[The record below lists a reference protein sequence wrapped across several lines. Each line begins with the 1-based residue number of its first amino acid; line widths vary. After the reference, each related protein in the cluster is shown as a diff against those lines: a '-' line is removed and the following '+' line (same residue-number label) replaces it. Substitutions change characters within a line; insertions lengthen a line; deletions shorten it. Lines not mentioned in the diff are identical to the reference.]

1 MNYQQRI
8 LDLQEKLIEGNYMLL
23 QLCNGL
29 NADDKKAFAPKVEK
43 HITESKVLFET
54 KVGESITPDGYP
66 EAPTLYLHEQTNW
79 D

>member
-29 NADDKKAFAPKVEK
+29 NAEDKKVFAPKVEK
-43 HITESKVLFET
+43 HIAESKTLFET
-54 KVGESITPDGYP
+54 KVGETIT
-66 EAPTLYLHEQTNW
+66 EAPTLYLHEQLNW

>member
-1 MNYQQRI
+1 
-8 LDLQEKLIEGNYMLL
+8 MLL

-29 NADDKKAFAPKVEK
+29 NAEDKKVFAPKVEK
-43 HITESKVLFET
+43 HIAESKALFET
-54 KVGESITPDGYP
+54 KVGETIT